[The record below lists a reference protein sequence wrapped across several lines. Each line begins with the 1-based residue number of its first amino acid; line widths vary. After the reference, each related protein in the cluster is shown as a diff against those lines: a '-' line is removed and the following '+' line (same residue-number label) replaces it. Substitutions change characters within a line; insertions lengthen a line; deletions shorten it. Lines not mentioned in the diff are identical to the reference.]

1 MQKQNVKHSKV
12 IIALFALSLAAFLAV
27 FGWNIALESSVTP
40 KGGLPEAVNGV
51 GFESLTG
58 GDGAF
63 LQGGKSSREIA
74 AALTGGKTERPK
86 SSISVMKITS
96 YGSDEQGT
104 VTVLKD
110 EKGNLFSL
118 CPDGTVRK
126 VDAAKLKKLLEQ
138 EELTFL
144 GAADSPVA
152 IFVNG
157 EEVPAYN
164 YDITT
169 ETLFGSS
176 ELKYTAE
183 SVQQLL
189 METGS
194 APATSGLLPEDSISV
209 TFGESEVF
217 CGNADTLPQ
226 FAPAEDGSYLFTVD
240 RIAEGGSIQ
249 YRFSVDYSFTPA
261 FNISRVEVPQGGL
274 LLVTIA
280 NTNGREVSAVTNF
293 DYTAGMI
300 TSEDEAWCYIPV
312 SHTIP
317 SGAYNITVSC
327 GAFSRDFPITV
338 TKEAFEEQHLTIDED
353 TVSSTTGEDA
363 SREFAEAMAV
373 IYKNFDPVTYWSGTF
388 IQPVEGSITTQ
399 YGLYRYTNGSET
411 PTRHAGIDIAA
422 DAGTAI
428 KAPAAGKV
436 IFSGHLTVSGNTV
449 VIEHGNGLHSLF
461 FHMQENSCSVGD
473 LLLQGDTVGLL
484 GSTGYSSGPHLHYQ
498 LMIGDSSINPWR
510 AFDGTAE
517 FYRIHELGLANSAQ

>member
-1 MQKQNVKHSKV
+1 MQKKNVKHSKV
-12 IIALFALSLAAFLAV
+12 IIALFCIALAAFLV
-27 FGWNIALESSVTP
+27 ILGWNIALESSVTP
-40 KGGLPEAVNGV
+40 KGGLPEAVNGI

-63 LQGGKSSREIA
+63 LQGGRSSREIA
-74 AALTGGKTERPK
+74 ASLTGGKAEKPSNGTG
-86 SSISVMKITS
+86 IMKITS
-96 YGSDEQGT
+96 YGADEQGT
-104 VTVLKD
+104 ATILKD

-126 VDAAKLKKLLEQ
+126 VNASKLRKLLEK

-144 GAADSPVA
+144 GAADSPGA
-152 IFVNG
+152 ILVNG
-157 EEVPAYN
+157 QELPPYS

-189 METGS
+189 METDT
-194 APATSGLLPEDSISV
+194 APATSGLLPEDSVSI
-209 TFGESEVF
+209 TFGDAVVFSGTPESLAGFV
-217 CGNADTLPQ
+217 
-226 FAPAEDGSYLFTVD
+226 PAEDGEYLFTAC
-240 RIAEGGSIQ
+240 RTAEGGTVE
-249 YRFSVDYSFTPA
+249 YRFSVNYSFTPA

-293 DYTAGMI
+293 DYTAGMM
-300 TSEDEAWCYIPV
+300 TSQDEAWCYIPV

-327 GAFSRDFPITV
+327 GGFSRDFPITV
-338 TKEAFEEQHLTIDED
+338 TNEAFEEQHLTIDED

-363 SREFAEAMAV
+363 SREFADAMAV

-399 YGLYRYTNGSET
+399 YGLYRYTNGSDT
-411 PTRHAGIDIAA
+411 PTRHAGIDIAN
-422 DAGTAI
+422 DAGTTI
-428 KAPAAGKV
+428 VAPAAGKV

-473 LLLQGDTVGLL
+473 LLQQGDTVGLM

-517 FYRIHELGLANSAQ
+517 FYRIHELGLANTAE